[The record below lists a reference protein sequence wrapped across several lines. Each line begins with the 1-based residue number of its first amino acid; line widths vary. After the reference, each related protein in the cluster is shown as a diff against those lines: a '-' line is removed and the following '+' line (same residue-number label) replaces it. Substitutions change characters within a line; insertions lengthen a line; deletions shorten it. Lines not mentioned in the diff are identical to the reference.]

1 VTDDTYE
8 SFFNLSVDM
17 LCLAGFDG
25 YFKRINSAWTR
36 TLGFT
41 QDELMARPYLEFVH
55 PEDRSATVAE
65 AGKLTQGSTTVHFRN
80 RYECRDGTYRWLEWA
95 AMPAASPQMIYA
107 VARDITQE
115 VEAESELRKA
125 NLAAA
130 TRLALLTAL
139 VDAIGVGVVLVNRE
153 LVVAHWNK
161 EASRLTGIQAEK
173 ALGLPARQLGEALAA
188 RVDDYPSVRSH
199 LQQVFDP
206 GETTNFPMVIL
217 EPRREIDVTVSP
229 AVLPSDGG
237 QVGSV
242 IVLHD
247 ITAAKE
253 LDRAKDELIGMVSH
267 ELRTPLASLV
277 GFTELLLERV
287 VSEAQRK
294 QYLGT
299 MLKEGRRL
307 TDLINDFLDLQGL
320 EGGYKKLD
328 LGPADLRTV
337 IARAIATA
345 GNDRG
350 TPIDVDLPSD
360 LPLVIADTNAILQV
374 LINMLS
380 NARKYSPGGGRINVR
395 VGVIADVVEVSIQ
408 DHGLGIP
415 AEALPKLFNKFYRV
429 ANQDRRQI
437 SGTGL
442 GLAISRRII
451 EAHGGRVGAESAGLG
466 QGSRFYFTLRI
477 ITAEA
482 KSGDVL
488 LVEDD
493 VGFARLLEAELA
505 VYGLSSVWG
514 PDAET
519 ADRLIGQ
526 MTPRAVVLDLML
538 PGASGEDFLARLRSS
553 QGMELPVVVVSIK
566 ELEARETLA
575 LRTSGVVAVLKK
587 HSGAA
592 KEAALFVAKALN
604 LRESH

>member
-1 VTDDTYE
+1 MTDDTYE

-25 YFKRINSAWTR
+25 YFKRINDAWTR

-41 QDELMARPYLEFVH
+41 QDELMARPYMDFVH

-65 AGKLTQGSTTVHFRN
+65 AGKLAQGSTTVHFRN
-80 RYECRDGTYRWLEWA
+80 RYESRDGSYRWLEWA
-95 AMPAASPQMIYA
+95 AMPAASSQLIYA

-115 VEAESELRKA
+115 VETGNELRRA
-125 NLAAA
+125 NLAAS

-139 VDAIGVGVVLVNRE
+139 VDAIGVGVILVDRE
-153 LVVAHWNK
+153 LLVAHWNK
-161 EASRLTGIQAEK
+161 EASRLTGIQADK
-173 ALGLPARQLGEALAA
+173 VLGLPARRLGEALAPL
-188 RVDDYPSVRSH
+188 VEDYPSVRSD
-199 LQQVFDP
+199 LEQAFGPV
-206 GETTNFPMVIL
+206 ETTHFPMVVL
-217 EPRREIDVTVSP
+217 EPRREIEVTVSR

-242 IVLHD
+242 IVLQD
-247 ITAAKE
+247 TTAAKE

-277 GFTELLLERV
+277 GFTELLLERAFPD
-287 VSEAQRK
+287 AQRK
-294 QYLGT
+294 QYLET

-320 EGGYKKLD
+320 EGGYKRLE

-337 IARAIATA
+337 IYRAIATA
-345 GNDRG
+345 GDDPR
-350 TPIDVDLPSD
+350 TQIEVDLPSD
-360 LPLVIADTNAILQV
+360 LPLVMADTNAILQV

-380 NARKYSPGGGRINVR
+380 NARKYSPGGASINVR
-395 VGVIADVVEVSIQ
+395 AGVIGDVVEVSIQ

-415 AEALPKLFNKFYRV
+415 AEALPRLFNKFFRV
-429 ANQDRRQI
+429 ANPDRRHI

-451 EAHGGRVGAESAGLG
+451 EVHGGRVGAESAGLG
-466 QGSRFYFTLRI
+466 HGARFYFTLRI
-477 ITAEA
+477 VTAEA

-493 VGFARLLEAELA
+493 VGFARLLEAELL
-505 VYGLSSVWG
+505 VNGLSSVWA

-538 PGASGEDFLARLRSS
+538 PGVSGENFLARLRVP
-553 QGMELPVVVVSIK
+553 QGIELPVVVVTIK
-566 ELEARETLA
+566 ELEASETLA
-575 LRTSGVVAVLKK
+575 LRSSGVVAVLKK

-592 KEAALFVAKALN
+592 KEAAMFVRQALTM
-604 LRESH
+604 RDPR

>member
-41 QDELMARPYLEFVH
+41 QDELMARPYLDFVH

-115 VEAESELRKA
+115 VEAEGELRKA

-139 VDAIGVGVVLVNRE
+139 VDAIGVGVVLVDRE

-199 LQQVFDP
+199 LQQAFDP
-206 GETTNFPMVIL
+206 GGTTNFPMVIL

-345 GNDRG
+345 GDDPG

-380 NARKYSPGGGRINVR
+380 NARKYSPGGGPINVR
-395 VGVIADVVEVSIQ
+395 AGVIADVVEVSIQ

-451 EAHGGRVGAESAGLG
+451 EAHSGRVGAESAGLG

-505 VYGLSSVWG
+505 VYGLSSVWA

-519 ADRLIGQ
+519 ADRLMGQ

-592 KEAALFVAKALN
+592 KEAALFVAQALN
-604 LRESH
+604 LRESR